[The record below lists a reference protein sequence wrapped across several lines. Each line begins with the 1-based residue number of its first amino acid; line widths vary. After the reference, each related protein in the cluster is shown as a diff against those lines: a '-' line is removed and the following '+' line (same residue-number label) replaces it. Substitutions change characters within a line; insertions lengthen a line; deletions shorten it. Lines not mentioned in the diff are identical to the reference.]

1 MGAKVGDRIVVESER
16 VGTPSREGAI
26 LEVIE
31 SAAGPHY
38 RVRWDDGH
46 ESGFWPSAGSARI
59 MPAGEAKPGETSAA
73 PDFEETRP
81 LAPR

>member
-16 VGTPSREGAI
+16 VGVPSREGAI
-26 LEVIE
+26 LEVVE
-31 SAAGPHY
+31 LPTGPHY

-59 MPAGEAKPGETSAA
+59 VPVEEAGKGGPSAGPDTGESQPVAS
-73 PDFEETRP
+73 R
-81 LAPR
+81 